1 VNSLRRKATEGWLSC
16 GAAEQHRTLAIERGA
31 GGAPPREVVA
41 PSATTPPGDA
51 PRGAPDVAQSSALGG
66 GIGAWLTTTDHKRIG
81 LLYIGTAL
89 VFFLIAV
96 IFAVLMRT
104 QLMRPEMGFLSPEAY
119 NQIFSM
125 HGTTMVFLFGMPMLI
140 GLGNYLVPLQIGAR
154 DMAFPRA
161 NALSYWLLL
170 SGGLVLYAS
179 FFFGGALDTGW
190 FSYAPLTLKA
200 FSPHD
205 GVTFWIVALAL
216 LAGSSILGA
225 LNFIVTCLRFR
236 APGMGLWQMPVFSIA
251 TFINSFL
258 ILFALP
264 SLTAAIALLYFDRQF
279 GTSFFDPTGG
289 GDPIIW
295 QHLFWF
301 FGHPE
306 VYILIVP
313 AFGIMSEVVPVFSRK
328 PIFGRSSMI
337 VMLGL
342 IGFLGFLV
350 WAHHMF
356 AAGLP
361 NLFNAV
367 MAATSM
373 LIAIPTGVKIFNWL
387 ATMWGGALRF
397 STPLLY
403 ACGLIALFTVGGITG
418 VTLAVVPWDWQVTD
432 TYYVVGHLHNV
443 LIAGTVFAALAGI
456 YYWFPKMTGRFL
468 SDRLGKVQ
476 FWFTAV
482 GFALTFFPMYA
493 LGVLGMPRRVYT
505 YSEDVA
511 WADLNLL
518 STIGGYLLAAGFLI
532 LFVNIFA
539 SLRSGERAG
548 DNPWRAW
555 TLEWATSS
563 PPPHGNFARL
573 PEVRS
578 DRPLYDA
585 EHGYEDEGGR
595 IEKIQWVDV
604 PPEPEQRTSTPFWVA
619 VGILILGIGLLGV
632 PLVFI
637 VGFALILIT
646 VAVWMNGRWTEIA
659 PTPAAP
665 DAEHRFSFIGL
676 GTLLF
681 IGSESVFFA
690 ALIAAAVHLRIHNGL
705 FGGGSGVEITLPL
718 INTAILFASGVTAH
732 YAQTAY
738 RALRK
743 GRFFFLLVLTIV
755 LGIIFLGG
763 QAWEYTHAGFGFAD
777 TIIGSSFY
785 VLTGFHGFHVACGIA
800 ALVYLTFRARRDLR
814 RAPGE
819 RRLPEPTPG
828 TSGLVDG
835 GTYYWHFVDAV
846 WVVVFI
852 TVYLL

>member
-1 VNSLRRKATEGWLSC
+1 MSDIVIPPVPVESE
-16 GAAEQHRTLAIERGA
+16 GAAPQGAAAHAER
-31 GGAPPREVVA
+31 
-41 PSATTPPGDA
+41 
-51 PRGAPDVAQSSALGG
+51 G
-66 GIGAWLTTTDHKRIG
+66 GIGTWITTTDHKKIG
-81 LLYIGTAL
+81 LMYVGTAL

-96 IFAVLMRT
+96 IFAMLMRT
-104 QLMRPEMGFLSPEAY
+104 QLIRPEMGFLSPETY

-161 NALSYWLLL
+161 NALSFWLLL
-170 SGGLVLYAS
+170 FGGLTLYSS
-179 FFFGGALDTGW
+179 FLFGGALDTGW
-190 FSYAPLTLKA
+190 FSYATLTLKA
-200 FSPHD
+200 YSPHD

-236 APGMGLWQMPVFSIA
+236 APGMGLWQMPIFSIA

-264 SLTAAIALLYFDRQF
+264 SLSAAIALLYFDRQF

-306 VYILIVP
+306 VYILILP

-342 IGFLGFLV
+342 IGLLGFLV

-356 AAGLP
+356 ATGLP
-361 NLFNAV
+361 NFFNAI
-367 MAATSM
+367 MAGTSM

-397 STPLLY
+397 TTPLLY

-468 SDRLGKVQ
+468 SDRLGKLQ
-476 FWFTAV
+476 FWLTAI

-493 LGVLGMPRRVYT
+493 LGILGMPRRVYT

-511 WADLNLL
+511 WADLNML
-518 STIGGYLLAAGFLI
+518 STIGGFILAFGFLL
-532 LFVNIFA
+532 LFYNIIR
-539 SLRSGERAG
+539 SLRSGEVAG
-548 DNPWRAW
+548 ENPWRAW
-555 TLEWATSS
+555 TLEWATTS
-563 PPPHGNFARL
+563 PPPHGNFTRL

-578 DRPLYDA
+578 DRPLWDA
-585 EHGYEDEGGR
+585 ENGYEDEGGR
-595 IEKIQWVDV
+595 IEKIEWVDV
-604 PPEPEQRTSTPFWVA
+604 PPEREQRTITPFWVA
-619 VGILILGIGLLGV
+619 FGILILGVGLLGV
-632 PLVFI
+632 PLMFI
-637 VGFALILIT
+637 VGVALILIT
-646 VAVWMNGRWTEIA
+646 LAVWMNGRWTEIE
-659 PTPAAP
+659 PTPAP
-665 DAEHRFSFIGL
+665 DTEHRFSFIGL
-676 GTLLF
+676 GTLIF

-690 ALIAAAVHLRIHNGL
+690 SLIAAAIHLRIHNSV
-705 FGGGSGVEITLPL
+705 FGGGSGVELTLPL
-718 INTAILFASGVTAH
+718 INTVILFTSGVTAH
-732 YAQTAY
+732 FAQVAY
-738 RALRK
+738 RARRR
-743 GRFFFLLVLTIV
+743 GRFFWLLVLTII
-755 LGIIFLGG
+755 LGAVFLGG
-763 QAWEYTHAGFGFAD
+763 QAWEYTHAGFGFTD
-777 TIIGSSFY
+777 TIVASSFY
-785 VLTGFHGFHVACGIA
+785 TLTGFHGFHVACGIL
-800 ALVYLTFRARRDLR
+800 ALVYLFFRARRELR
-814 RAPGE
+814 PVPGE
-819 RRLPEPTPG
+819 RHMPEPTPG
-828 TSGLVDG
+828 ASGLVDG
-835 GTYYWHFVDAV
+835 GIYYWHFVDAV
-846 WVVVFI
+846 WVFVFI
-852 TVYLL
+852 VVYLL